1 MRLVTTPLLLLSL
14 TLAGSAH
21 AAAGVETGA
30 EFEALC
36 LSPEERDRRACQL
49 VIEVIRAMDGFKA
62 ICIARGR
69 SADELRRVYIAS
81 LAAHPERAARP
92 FVTEVFNALRDA
104 FPCPEQ

>member
-36 LSPEERDRRACQL
+36 LSPDERDRRACQL
-49 VIEVIRAMDGFKA
+49 VIEVIRAMDGFQSYLYREGA
-62 ICIARGR
+62 
-69 SADELRRVYIAS
+69 LRRRV
-81 LAAHPERAARP
+81 EARLYRQFGSP
-92 FVTEVFNALRDA
+92 
-104 FPCPEQ
+104 P